1 MTGSSGPVDLRLITE
16 VLMLTKLLLSV
27 VALVSPG
34 YAHMCGESDGIVRCT
49 DDVERDSMLQA
60 LDRALKS
67 PSGVT
72 ALSGYP
78 LLNHEMATYP
88 RDVKSDDLLP
98 KPRQSTSDKS
108 RIRREQRSIAGGLGL
123 GLDSRMRIKD
133 TEEML
138 A

>member
-1 MTGSSGPVDLRLITE
+1 
-16 VLMLTKLLLSV
+16 MLTKLLMSV
-27 VALVSPG
+27 VALVSPA
-34 YAHMCGESDGIVRCT
+34 YADMCGESDGIVRCT
-49 DDVERDSMLQA
+49 DDVGRDSMLQA